1 MAPSQPNRT
10 ESPAVMDRIAHD
22 RARLAWV
29 GEIHTDAMREFSAL
43 QAAGGGFDRPIA
55 DKCADLEK
63 VVTRTAERAYQIADV
78 HLTQLEIRES
88 VVAAIAHTGKC
99 NGMRPMSVLTIPPIL
114 ANASFRMD
122 DDDVNGDYEYYT
134 DELLND
140 TWSVTSIP
148 SLNLLVNR
156 IIEDASEIG
165 SNDYDVVVGVANY
178 DASSGAYWNSTEGST
193 DTCIERQTCVE
204 PTSIFRAQAG
214 PWIYVLWVLIA
225 DVLACDA
232 GMASARHGGHTSRS
246 FLLAECAIWG
256 VPASIAAAKY

>member
-1 MAPSQPNRT
+1 MPEIKGILATIACGAMLFSAAACEDASRVTTGHSTSDSARLRMAPSQPNRT

-99 NGMRPMSVLTIPPIL
+99 NGMRPMSVLTIPPI
-114 ANASFRMD
+114 
-122 DDDVNGDYEYYT
+122 
-134 DELLND
+134 
-140 TWSVTSIP
+140 
-148 SLNLLVNR
+148 
-156 IIEDASEIG
+156 
-165 SNDYDVVVGVANY
+165 
-178 DASSGAYWNSTEGST
+178 
-193 DTCIERQTCVE
+193 
-204 PTSIFRAQAG
+204 
-214 PWIYVLWVLIA
+214 
-225 DVLACDA
+225 
-232 GMASARHGGHTSRS
+232 
-246 FLLAECAIWG
+246 
-256 VPASIAAAKY
+256 